1 MQRAIAARLFCMLM
15 TVCMMTDAAMAAEPN
30 APAEKKVAE
39 KAATQAMFGPR
50 NPALPALFLVGDSTV
65 HNSKPGSGWGD
76 HLETFFDT
84 SKMGVYNRARGG
96 RSSRTFIEEG
106 LWQRVLAEMKPGDYV
121 LLQMGHNDG
130 GGVPSRLTL
139 PGIGDET
146 QLQDANN
153 TSNSGPVTLHT
164 YGWYLRQYIQDAR
177 SRKATLIL
185 VTPVLTNTWAK
196 DGTNKNKYGQYA
208 FWMKQVAEKE
218 KVQLLDLNA
227 IALKHYNELGQ
238 NKVGSEFFGKGDI
251 THTVPTGA
259 KANASYVVEGLNGL
273 KDCGLA
279 GYLKKE
285 DKPAA
290 AK

>member
-1 MQRAIAARLFCMLM
+1 MQKPDGTIFIALLVFGCVAG
-15 TVCMMTDAAMAAEPN
+15 TVVGAEPN
-30 APAEKKVAE
+30 APAAEKTAE
-39 KAATQAMFGPR
+39 KAATPAMFGPR
-50 NPALPALFLVGDSTV
+50 NTAMPALFLVGDSTV

-84 SKMGVYNRARGG
+84 SKIGVYNRARGG

-106 LWQRVLAEMKPGDYV
+106 LWQKVLAEMKPGDYV

-139 PGIGDET
+139 PGIGEET
-146 QLQDANN
+146 QTQDANN

-218 KVQLLDLNA
+218 KVPLLDLNA
-227 IALKHYNELGQ
+227 IMLKHYNELGQ
-238 NKVGSEFFGKGDI
+238 NKVSSEFFGKGDI

-259 KANASYVVEGLNGL
+259 KANASYVIEGLKEM
-273 KDCGLA
+273 KDCGLT
-279 GYLKKE
+279 GSLKKE